1 MRTTALNSP
10 ILFSVSWGSGGNGK
24 LPISDLN
31 RGVPL
36 PPASQMQW
44 RARVPRDSP
53 SLEQKSRFYRREDSG
68 RCASRRASTHSGAR
82 PEDVGPRV
90 LLRTGCVL
98 GQVTAP
104 LCKVAGMEN
113 MYESSINRIK
123 WLSIK

>member
-36 PPASQMQW
+36 PPASQMHW
-44 RARVPRDSP
+44 RAGVPRDSP

-68 RCASRRASTHSGAR
+68 GCAPWRASTHSGAR
-82 PEDVGPRV
+82 SEDVGPRV
-90 LLRTGCVL
+90 LLRTGCVSL
-98 GQVTAP
+98 G
-104 LCKVAGMEN
+104 K
-113 MYESSINRIK
+113 
-123 WLSIK
+123 